1 MLNVFFIIVILI
13 ISLIVIIICLS
24 CTIILM
30 IHILCPQ
37 YFLNDYIMFSLC
49 IDRFDTFSDHTTL
62 STPFIRFVSVIKSTK
77 SSLFLYTN
85 SEDISK
91 SPTCMVVDKISFI
104 SDIFFAV
111 RCS

>member
-1 MLNVFFIIVILI
+1 MFFYYCYSYYFSYCYYYMSFLYHY
-13 ISLIVIIICLS
+13 SYDS
-24 CTIILM
+24 
-30 IHILCPQ
+30 HIMSPI
-37 YFLNDYIMFSLC
+37 FLNDYIMFSLC

-77 SSLFLYTN
+77 YSLFLYTN
-85 SEDISK
+85 SEAISK
-91 SPTCMVVDKISFI
+91 LPTCIVVDKISFI

>member
-1 MLNVFFIIVILI
+1 
-13 ISLIVIIICLS
+13 
-24 CTIILM
+24 
-30 IHILCPQ
+30 
-37 YFLNDYIMFSLC
+37 MFSLC

-85 SEDISK
+85 SETISEL
-91 SPTCMVVDKISFI
+91 PICMVVDKISF